1 MATEGI
7 VHVRIDE
14 TVRREASQALAEMGL
29 SISDAVRMLLIRVA
43 REKAM
48 PFEVRVPTAESARTL
63 EELRRAIQEG
73 LDSGPGENLDIET
86 LIARGKARRRATA
99 QGWEQRASIY
109 PHGCR

>member
-1 MATEGI
+1 MSFKKLMATEGI

-48 PFEVRVPTAESARTL
+48 PFEVRVPNAESGRTV
-63 EELRRAIQEG
+63 EELRQAIQEG
-73 LDSGPGENLDIET
+73 LDSETGPNRRQKGTEACPGLLKE
-86 LIARGKARRRATA
+86 GFRRRLT
-99 QGWEQRASIY
+99 G
-109 PHGCR
+109 